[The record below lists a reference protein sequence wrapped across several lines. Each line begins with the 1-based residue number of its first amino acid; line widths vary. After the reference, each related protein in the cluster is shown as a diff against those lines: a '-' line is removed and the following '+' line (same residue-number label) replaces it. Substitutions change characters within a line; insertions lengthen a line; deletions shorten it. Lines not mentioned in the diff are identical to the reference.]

1 MTLTLSLLQGSLLDH
16 LICLSLLR
24 TLGIFQETN
33 VSNMMQL
40 KFFVYFRQYLS
51 GLNSLEDN
59 FPTFFVCNNEDSTL
73 FLGKSKLENEH
84 KTYKVED
91 RGIASSSIQ
100 LGDLI
105 EEHKKLQPTS
115 KFQIGARSVYNVSDP
130 MGANVN
136 EDFSSVKLRF
146 SWNNPVTLCEAPP
159 GFANAEIHAQV
170 SFSDDRLSS
179 FKLHQDIQL
188 LNGLLQGLN
197 NQGIKW
203 FANDEEDFDL
213 FDSLKNLLLDVK
225 QIGPKG
231 LKTKAEVVTGDDSL
245 DEVVAILERQDL
257 DFIDLLWDVL
267 KKVNSLAELKSAW
280 EAIFECLKRD
290 EIKPFVHARNST
302 KVAKMVKAI
311 IREVTI
317 DPADYLEGSLPL
329 ELLYEMGVEKLKNDY
344 MFAILHNLL
353 ATREELEKI
362 LVEKDTILM
371 LEKLHTIH
379 TLLCLCQTFLSP
391 TQACLETVVRQSIK
405 SLSTWEK
412 VSEKPQFTFTVPCS
426 QLKEQISKL
435 CPNIWQCH
443 MNSPGDKLTIGTTFS
458 LSIDPVSDLIDI
470 KEAKIDEENE
480 EEDSERKVH
489 YYMLK
494 AAAINRRL

>member
-1 MTLTLSLLQGSLLDH
+1 M
-16 LICLSLLR
+16 
-24 TLGIFQETN
+24 
-33 VSNMMQL
+33 
-40 KFFVYFRQYLS
+40 
-51 GLNSLEDN
+51 NSPEEN
-59 FPTFFVCNNEDSTL
+59 CPTFFVCNNEDSTL
-73 FLGKSKLENEH
+73 FLGKSRLENEH

-91 RGIASSSIQ
+91 RGVASSSIQ

-105 EEHKKLQPTS
+105 EEHKKLQPPS
-115 KFQIGARSVYNVSDP
+115 KSQIGARSVYNVSDP

-136 EDFSSVKLRF
+136 DDFSSVKLRF
-146 SWNNPVTLCEAPP
+146 SWNNPVTLFEAPP

-170 SFSDDRLSS
+170 SFTDDRLSS
-179 FKLHQDIQL
+179 HKLYQDIQL

-203 FANDEEDFDL
+203 FANEDEDFDL

-231 LKTKAEVVTGDDSL
+231 LKTKSEVAQDTGDESL
-245 DEVVAILERQDL
+245 EEVVAILERQDL
-257 DFIDLLWDVL
+257 DFVDLLWDVL
-267 KKVNSLAELKSAW
+267 KKVSSLAELKSAW
-280 EAIFECLKRD
+280 EAIFDCLKRD

-311 IREVTI
+311 IREVTV

-353 ATREELEKI
+353 ATREELERI
-362 LVEKDTILM
+362 LVEKDTIIM
-371 LEKLHTIH
+371 LEKLHTVH

-391 TQACLETVVRQSIK
+391 SQACLETVVRQSIK
-405 SLSTWEK
+405 ALSSWVK
-412 VSEKPQFTFTVPCS
+412 VSEKPEFTFSVPCN
-426 QLKEQISKL
+426 QLKEHISKL

-443 MNSPGDKLTIGTTFS
+443 INSPGDKLTIGTTFS
-458 LSIDPVSDLIDI
+458 LSIDPASDLIDI
-470 KEAKIDEENE
+470 KEANTDEESE
-480 EEDSERKVH
+480 EEDAERKVH

-494 AAAINRRL
+494 ATAVNRRLK